1 MDDVKV
7 EADGLERRSEGTLG
21 CGVAIATF
29 GRTFATPDFD
39 YLQVGFRWRKMFLE
53 SLCSR
58 ILEEVIYSSYRLS
71 KSTHTTNSLQK
82 GIHPQNNP
90 RSDP

>member
-7 EADGLERRSEGTLG
+7 EADGLECRSEGTLG

-39 YLQVGFRWRKMFLE
+39 YLQVDFKWRKRFLE
-53 SLCSR
+53 SLF
-58 ILEEVIYSSYRLS
+58 
-71 KSTHTTNSLQK
+71 K
-82 GIHPQNNP
+82 NP
-90 RSDP
+90 RRGHIQLISFKQVNPHNEFTAERDTPTEQPSI